1 MEGCI
6 MQALNKNANE
16 LIDMYL
22 QNNNIPDWRPIGNS
36 TDYLVSSDG
45 QVKHICENGE
55 ERILRP
61 WLDTS
66 GYPSVHIHGETKRVH
81 RLVAEAFIPNP
92 RNLPEVH
99 HRNENRA
106 DNRMENLMWCN
117 RRRHMRKHNGI
128 PIVQLSEDYKLIAV
142 YSSAAEAEKI
152 TGISQRT
159 IRCCCD
165 RENHMTR
172 CGYIWM
178 NREDYNQFVLCHQ
191 KSNLLKITQSKEIA

>member
-1 MEGCI
+1 MNPNTDTPI
-6 MQALNKNANE
+6 WK
-16 LIDMYL
+16 
-22 QNNNIPDWRPIGNS
+22 PIGNS
-36 TDYLVSSDG
+36 LGYFVSSDG
-45 QVKHICENGE
+45 QVKHIYGNGE

-66 GYPSVHIHGETKRVH
+66 GYPSVHIHEETKRVH

-92 RNLPEVH
+92 CNLPEVH

-128 PIVQLSEDYKLIAV
+128 PIVQLSEDYRLIAV

-159 IRCCCD
+159 IRSCCD
-165 RENHMTR
+165 RENHKTR
-172 CGYIWM
+172 RGYIWM
-178 NREDYNQFVLCHQ
+178 NREDYNQFVLKYQ
-191 KSNLLKITQSKEIA
+191 NSNLLEKTHSKKIA